1 MKRSQKVRQEKPIP
15 QPKYQFSIPSIKPI
29 TSNQSLFMDALRT
42 KQLVIADGSSGTG
55 KTYLACYWAAK
66 NLIERNIK
74 KIVLLR
80 CYQPLAGRTIGFV
93 PGDATEKLMPY
104 YKQMVDYLEEFLG
117 KVKTEI
123 YLKNNEIEICSLE
136 NIRGR
141 SWDNA
146 IVIVDESQ
154 GLFIPE
160 VQALVTRIGDG
171 SQMILVGD
179 ASGFQSDFHGSM
191 NGLTYLQ
198 KLTLKYHIE
207 DCATVTF
214 TSDDIVRSGIVKEFV
229 KAFESEVTEEQIGF
243 EIIKQKEIFSQ
254 IKKGR

>member
-1 MKRSQKVRQEKPIP
+1 MKRSQKVRQGRDIP
-15 QPKYQFSIPSIKPI
+15 QPKYQFSIPTIKPI
-29 TSNQSLFMDALRT
+29 TSNQALFMDALRT

-55 KTYLACYWAAK
+55 KTYLACHWAVK

-74 KIVLLR
+74 KIVLIR

-104 YKQMVDYLEEFLG
+104 YQQMVDYIEEFYS
-117 KVKTEI
+117 KAKTEI
-123 YLKNNEIEICSLE
+123 ALKNNDIEICSLE

-141 SWDNA
+141 SWDNT

-207 DCATVTF
+207 DCATITF

-254 IKKGR
+254 IKKSR

>member
-1 MKRSQKVRQEKPIP
+1 MKRSQKQREGRPIP
-15 QPKYQFSIPSIKPI
+15 QQTKYQKQITLNPI
-29 TSNQSLFMDALRT
+29 TSNQSLFMDALRN
-42 KQLVIADGSSGTG
+42 KQLVVADGSSGTG
-55 KTYLACYWAAK
+55 KTYIACYWAAK
-66 NLIERNIK
+66 NFLERNIR
-74 KIVLLR
+74 KIILIR
-80 CYQPLAGRTIGFV
+80 CYQPLAGRTIGFI
-93 PGDATEKLMPY
+93 PGDANEKLMPF
-104 YKQMVDYLEEFLG
+104 YKQMIDYLVEFLG
-117 KVKTEI
+117 KEKVEI
-123 YLKNNEIEICSLE
+123 AMKHGDIEICSLE

-141 SWDNA
+141 SWDDS

-160 VQALVTRIGDG
+160 VQALITRIGDN

-198 KLTLKYHIE
+198 KLALKYHIE
-207 DCATVTF
+207 DCTTVTV

-229 KAFESEVTEEQIGF
+229 KAFESEVVEEKIGYQIVS
-243 EIIKQKEIFSQ
+243 QKEIYSQ